1 MHEELE
7 VLMVF
12 ESYLAAAVDRVFK
25 YVDAG
30 VLFFPVPYST
40 HPSIYITYSPSLN
53 SMPCKKRRACGVL
66 SRGGALKSASDPT
79 LEKSPMR
86 ME

>member
-25 YVDAG
+25 YVDVG

-40 HPSIYITYSPSLN
+40 HPSIYITYPPSLN
-53 SMPCKKRRACGVL
+53 SMPCKKTSGLRSSQQSG
-66 SRGGALKSASDPT
+66 SF
-79 LEKSPMR
+79 EKR
-86 ME
+86 Q

>member
-25 YVDAG
+25 YVDVG
-30 VLFFPVPYST
+30 VLFF
-40 HPSIYITYSPSLN
+40 
-53 SMPCKKRRACGVL
+53 L
-66 SRGGALKSASDPT
+66 SHIQPT
-79 LEKSPMR
+79 R
-86 ME
+86 QFT